1 MPNSFLERYR
11 RTNQRTSGS
20 RLCAFIYAHVRT
32 EPCSR
37 ALACR
42 ARQNYQ
48 EKRMRDAER
57 SLVDADQTTIAKL
70 RDVSLIELPIDEK
83 ISRSSLGMSY
93 FRFIV
98 LCRYSIRWNY
108 F

>member
-1 MPNSFLERYR
+1 
-11 RTNQRTSGS
+11 
-20 RLCAFIYAHVRT
+20 
-32 EPCSR
+32 
-37 ALACR
+37 
-42 ARQNYQ
+42 
-48 EKRMRDAER
+48 MRDAER